1 MITTEEVLSA
11 QADKNTREKLIEQA
25 LPEIR
30 RCASKNVGRWVDE
43 HDDVYSV
50 AMIAFNDAITAF
62 NAEKGDFS
70 AFSRTV
76 MRNRIMDHLRQLQ
89 RHGAVISFSDLAVTD
104 DDGEELEFET
114 ADPSTCNIELS
125 VEIASLE
132 QELKSFG
139 ISFSE
144 LPKVS
149 PKAEKTRKACRRA
162 VRCII
167 GDDTLLVQV
176 RQKKQLPGKQLLRDA
191 DVNEKIL
198 ERHRKYIIAG
208 VLICAGG
215 YADLREYF
223 YGGEKV

>member
-1 MITTEEVLSA
+1 MITVETVLAA
-11 QADKNTREKLIEQA
+11 QADKTAREKLIEQA

-30 RCASKNVGRWVDE
+30 RCASKTVGRWVDE

-62 NAEKGDFS
+62 NTEKGDFS
-70 AFSRTV
+70 AFARTV

-89 RHGAVISFSDLAVTD
+89 RHGAVISFSDLSVTD
-104 DDGEELEFET
+104 DNGEEVEFET
-114 ADPSTCNIELS
+114 ADPSTCNIELA

-132 QELKSFG
+132 QELQAFG
-139 ISFSE
+139 ITFSD
-144 LPKVS
+144 LPKAS
-149 PKAEKTRKACRRA
+149 PKAEKTRKACRR
-162 VRCII
+162 VVSCILKN
-167 GDDTLLVQV
+167 GDFLNQV
-176 RQKKQLPGKQLLRDA
+176 LEKKQLPCKQLLEVA
-191 DVNEKIL
+191 DINEKIL